1 MTFREQV
8 SSLLG
13 DRLALHGYR
22 LQPPVESDAVHFRS
36 SAFDV
41 VVYTTPF
48 PDYDLNARVRAVGS
62 VGDWSPIRSAIPE
75 EKLPN
80 CDDMPVAPRPEAV
93 IIQELGDLIEQL
105 STQT

>member
-13 DRLALHGYR
+13 EHLASHGYR
-22 LQPPVESDAVHFRS
+22 LQPPVQDNAVHFRS

-48 PDYDLNARVRAVGS
+48 PDYDLNARVRRVGS
-62 VGDWSPIRSAIPE
+62 VGDWSPIRAVIPNE
-75 EKLPN
+75 QLPN
-80 CDDMPVAPRPEAV
+80 YDDMPIGPRPEAV
-93 IIQELGDLIEQL
+93 IIRELGDLIVQL
-105 STQT
+105 LA